1 MATLALHCMLQTEKY
16 ILHTTPCTLYTAS
29 HALHIPHCTLYWSQ
43 IVFMETLALLTIAR
57 YSQKL
62 DRRDVD
68 QMTLGGNRI

>member
-1 MATLALHCMLQTEKY
+1 M
-16 ILHTTPCTLYTAS
+16 YTA
-29 HALHIPHCTLYWSQ
+29 HIAMYTAYHVLHIPHSTLHNAHCTLHWSQ